1 MIKNAYQLGVV
12 LALEHLG
19 LMKIGAED
27 QSPDAAMPESDPQIP
42 AEGLAQILRE
52 IPDKRKTRQTEAVD
66 QPESELNFIFG
77 YGQSSFTP
85 TQSWGLDVRGP
96 VDTSV

>member
-1 MIKNAYQLGVV
+1 MIKNAYQFGVT
-12 LALEHLG
+12 LALEALG
-19 LMKIGAED
+19 LLKVGSED
-27 QSPDAAMPESDPQIP
+27 QAPDAAMPEGNPEIP
-42 AEGLAQILRE
+42 AEGLARVLRE
-52 IPDKRKTRQTEAVD
+52 IPDEEKTRQTEAVD

-96 VDTSV
+96 ADTSV

>member
-1 MIKNAYQLGVV
+1 MIKNAYQLGVA
-12 LALEHLG
+12 LALEDLG
-19 LMKIGAED
+19 LLKISGED
-27 QSPDAAMPESDPQIP
+27 QSPDAAMPEGDPNIP
-42 AEGLAQILRE
+42 AEGLAKALRD
-52 IPDKRKTRQTEAVD
+52 IPDTRKTRQTEAVD